1 MNDYEWYETY
11 EKLKRRKAREW
22 AEYQQQRYARR
33 PNVLSDSTVDA
44 ALAEGK
50 WASADGRV
58 SVVVDMETDHLINVV
73 TFLLRAELRQKQGL
87 EDPKT
92 SRFPAHKYRPIF
104 AAMVRELNA
113 RLARKRAER
122 RLQEKA

>member
-1 MNDYEWYETY
+1 MNDYEWYE
-11 EKLKRRKAREW
+11 ERRRRMNRKWWEARNNS
-22 AEYQQQRYARR
+22 ATPAR
-33 PNVLSDSTVDA
+33 PTVLSDSTVDA